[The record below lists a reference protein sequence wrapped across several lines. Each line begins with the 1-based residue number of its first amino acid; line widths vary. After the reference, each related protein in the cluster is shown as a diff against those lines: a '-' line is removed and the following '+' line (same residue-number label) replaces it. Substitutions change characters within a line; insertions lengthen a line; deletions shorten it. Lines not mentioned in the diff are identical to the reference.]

1 MVRRSRPFCGTSCF
15 FSAIVGDN
23 VARTSTSKH
32 IQMEY
37 FDCGVNDVIMKND
50 TSTKFA
56 ALVDG
61 MMEIDGT
68 QLQMLVDSN
77 DR

>member
-1 MVRRSRPFCGTSCF
+1 
-15 FSAIVGDN
+15 
-23 VARTSTSKH
+23 
-32 IQMEY
+32 MEY